1 MLKVI
6 ATGYDGKMGK
16 ILADTIREDSELELV
31 CVAARGLDSYEDDL
45 KIYEDMSTIVEE
57 ADVVI
62 DFSHHSN
69 LDNIL
74 SYVLKTKTPLV
85 IATTGYNDEEMN
97 KIHEAAKVI
106 PVFQS
111 YNMSL
116 GVNVLVKLVKDAAKL
131 LEGFDIEIIE
141 NITTEK

>member
-1 MLKVI
+1 M
-6 ATGYDGKMGK
+6 
-16 ILADTIREDSELELV
+16 V
-31 CVAARGLDSYEDDL
+31 CVAARGLDSYEGDL

-85 IATTGYNDEEMN
+85 IATTGYNDDEMN
-97 KIHEAAKVI
+97 KIREAAKVI

-116 GVNVLVKLVKDAAKL
+116 GVNVLVKLVKDQL
-131 LEGFDIEIIE
+131 
-141 NITTEK
+141 NY